1 MCNPWEKID
10 LNIYETHM
18 ASGNVLQLQ
27 TLNTI
32 TKQQLNDY
40 DHTNTAI
47 LGIAGGNGLEN
58 IDITTT
64 KKVYGI
70 DINIEYLAMC
80 RERYPQLSNVLELIY
95 CDLNDINII
104 LPFSNILI
112 CNLIVEY
119 LGVYKFTELIKN
131 NRENINIVSCV
142 IQKNNN
148 NSFVSSSGLSSEFDP
163 LMSIHNDIDRDE
175 LLNSFINTGFQCI
188 KNLVYPLPN
197 GKEFIRIDFCK

>member
-10 LNIYETHM
+10 LNIYEIHM
-18 ASGNVLQLQ
+18 ASEKVLQLQ
-27 TLNTI
+27 TLNYI

-58 IDITTT
+58 IDLTTT

-70 DINIEYLAMC
+70 DINREYLDMC
-80 RERYPQLSNVLELIY
+80 RKRYPELYNILELIC
-95 CDLNDINII
+95 CDLNNINTV
-104 LPFSNILI
+104 LPHSNILI

-148 NSFVSSSGLSSEFDP
+148 NSFVSRSGLSYAFDP
-163 LMSIHNDIDRDE
+163 LMSIHNDINKNE
-175 LLNSFINTGFQCI
+175 LINSFINAGFHCI
-188 KNLVYPLPN
+188 KSLVYPLPN
-197 GKEFIRIDFCK
+197 GKEFIRIDFDK